1 LTVANPHHRQS
12 ALTDFLAVHNIS
24 AAQIRDSY
32 QQRRAQAEADAA
44 ANEEP
49 QDEQAARD
57 EEAEAEAAIER
68 SRKRRKIQKDAVAK
82 IKKGKGKG
90 KGKKVKKDDDDDDDS
105 DFDASLGKEMYKKA
119 VPLPGQFENCELCS
133 KRFTVTPY
141 SKTGPDGGLVCTS
154 CGKELAKDARAADTP
169 KKKGPTG
176 RKRRKV
182 ESDKLDGKVQMGAKS
197 LAQLCIEKVA
207 NHSTD
212 LEDLGDLPDG
222 VTERLSEIFTKK
234 RVMKPRALQL
244 FLRADMERISIH
256 DCACR
261 SHSFAFA
268 YYCSLTV
275 RQTLRTMILSKYL
288 PWLLA
293 SRSLSSEM
301 RANLKTKQ
309 WPT

>member
-1 LTVANPHHRQS
+1 
-12 ALTDFLAVHNIS
+12 VHNIS

-44 ANEEP
+44 PNAEP

-68 SRKRRKIQKDAVAK
+68 SRKRRKIQKAAVDK
-82 IKKGKGKG
+82 IKKGKGKAKG
-90 KGKKVKKDDDDDDDS
+90 KGKKVKKENDDDDDS
-105 DFDASLGKEMYKKA
+105 DFDDTLGKEMYKKA

-141 SKTGPDGGLVCTS
+141 SKAGPDGGLLCTP
-154 CGKELAKDARAADTP
+154 CGKELAKDAKAADTP

-197 LAQLCIEKVA
+197 LSQLCIEKVA

-256 DCACR
+256 DCACKLHPFR
-261 SHSFAFA
+261 LTLIP
-268 YYCSLTV
+268 SL
-275 RQTLRTMILSKYL
+275 I
-288 PWLLA
+288 P
-293 SRSLSSEM
+293 
-301 RANLKTKQ
+301 
-309 WPT
+309 